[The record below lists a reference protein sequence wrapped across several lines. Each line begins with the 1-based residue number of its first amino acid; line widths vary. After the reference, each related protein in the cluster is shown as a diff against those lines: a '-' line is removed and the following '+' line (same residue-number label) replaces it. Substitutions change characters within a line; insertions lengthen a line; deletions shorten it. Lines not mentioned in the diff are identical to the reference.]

1 MKNGL
6 KPTLKQM
13 KIMQLNKMDHTQWLV
28 SKVLSDR
35 LLCVHKFTDATK
47 EAFYKVG

>member
-1 MKNGL
+1 LKNGL
-6 KPTLKQM
+6 KPTLKQK
-13 KIMQLNKMDHTQWLV
+13 KIMQKNNMDESMWFV

-35 LLCVHKFTDATK
+35 LLCVHKFTEDTK